1 MFSLTS
7 CGLVQQG
14 DAWLCKQL
22 CSDADTALLP
32 SREASHQGIPN
43 QAVGHL
49 QEQAA
54 AFETGSELAEAIF
67 CIDSERQTKLTH
79 KI

>member
-32 SREASHQGIPN
+32 SREASHEGIPN

-54 AFETGSELAEAIF
+54 ACKKASDVAEAIF
-67 CIDSERQTKLTH
+67 CVKAPGKTNS
-79 KI
+79 